1 MRSRDVGTDRGSGVQ
16 QLVTKAPQPKPRQNK
31 PHEDTAVHS
40 LSKAD
45 RKKLAM
51 DAWEPSLLRK
61 LLTAQNR
68 LKQGN

>member
-1 MRSRDVGTDRGSGVQ
+1 MSGKQDPGKSRPDAT
-16 QLVTKAPQPKPRQNK
+16 
-31 PHEDTAVHS
+31 HEDTALRS

-45 RKKLAM
+45 RKQLSM

-68 LKQGN
+68 LTKRK